1 MQKNI
6 TVRSSQGNLANKLMT
21 YLNDDWKV
29 VSTARGSE
37 QGRILN
43 TYSWTVVLEK
53 DDVVASNSKSTSSAT
68 DELLKAR
75 RLLDS
80 RAITQEEY
88 QKLKDKILK

>member
-1 MQKNI
+1 MQKII
-6 TVRSSQGNLANKLMT
+6 TVRSSQGNLTNKLMT
-21 YLNDDWKV
+21 YLTDDWKV

>member
-1 MQKNI
+1 MQKII

-37 QGRILN
+37 WGRILN

-53 DDVVASNSKSTSSAT
+53 DDVVASNSKSTSSAR